1 MTVGQCAHIGHKVGV
16 SEGQAAHQPIVQASP
31 VEVRSASHT
40 DQSSGVVADERRRED
55 SQPGGEWE
63 VRRAHEESGRSREGT
78 PPANR
83 NSPDGRKGNNGFV
96 VAGGR
101 LWPPS
106 AMLACLAVPAAD
118 RCPDTAFEE
127 ITLRFPQP
135 DFRPAYNDVR
145 GDIGCRTN
153 ARVDAVRPLNRH
165 GLNSRTARDSG
176 LPVVPLVFKTM
187 YDVALPGLG
196 GEKRVYAAG
205 CRL

>member
-63 VRRAHEESGRSREGT
+63 VRRAHEASGRSREGS

-83 NSPDGRKGNNGFV
+83 SSPDGRDGNNRFV

-101 LWPPS
+101 LSPSS

-118 RCPDTAFEE
+118 RCPDTAFGD
-127 ITLRFPQP
+127 ITPRFPP
-135 DFRPAYNDVR
+135 GDFWPKCFVKASQLLYS
-145 GDIGCRTN
+145 
-153 ARVDAVRPLNRH
+153 A
-165 GLNSRTARDSG
+165 
-176 LPVVPLVFKTM
+176 
-187 YDVALPGLG
+187 
-196 GEKRVYAAG
+196 
-205 CRL
+205 